1 MDLTAQ
7 LTVLPDK
14 PGVYLMKD
22 DQGKIIYVGKA
33 TSLKQRV
40 RSYFQNSKHH
50 TPKEL
55 SLIKKI
61 HDVETIVVDSPMEAL
76 VLECNLIKQ
85 HRPKYNIRLRD
96 DKHYPYIK
104 ITMDESFPRVLV
116 VRSMKSDKGKYFGP
130 YTNSTAM
137 HETLKIIKDIFPL
150 RSCRKE
156 KVDPKTR
163 ACLNAHIGKCAS
175 PCAGKI
181 SPENYRAMVDQVILF
196 LEGRRLEVI
205 KDLEKKMKQA
215 SEDLNFE
222 EAARYRDQI
231 QAVRQVVEKQKVE
244 NKNSEDR
251 DVVGLATGRDLASA
265 VIFFVRGGKVMG
277 RDHFFLTNVEHDQ
290 VDSLLGAFLQQYYEH
305 AEEIPGEIV
314 IQSPLPDQALLEEWL
329 TMKRGFKVHMHQA
342 QRGDKKRLLDLVI
355 KNAQIKLDQH
365 YSLQSQRKEEAG
377 AALEQ
382 LRKELH
388 LPQTP
393 HRIECYDISNTQG
406 TNSVGSM
413 IVFIGGEPCP
423 AEYRRFKI
431 KTVEGPNDFA
441 SLQEVLRRRIQRGLD
456 ERREIREAG
465 LPLKEAKFADFPDLM
480 IIDGGKGQLS
490 AVKEILD
497 QFALSLPVFGLA
509 KEFEHLFRP
518 EESEPIILAAN
529 SPAYYLI
536 QRVRNE
542 AHRFAITYHRK
553 LRSKEQVKSVLDEIP
568 GIGPARRKA
577 LLKAYGSVERI
588 AQASAEEL
596 SMVEGMNRKSA
607 ADVYLF
613 FKKMKEKN
621 DDD

>member
-1 MDLTAQ
+1 MDITAQ

-33 TSLKQRV
+33 TSLRQRV
-40 RSYFQNSKHH
+40 RSYFQKSKHH
-50 TPKEL
+50 TLKER
-55 SLIKKI
+55 SLIKNI
-61 HDVETIVVDSPMEAL
+61 YDFETIVVDSPVEAL
-76 VLECNLIKQ
+76 ILECNLIKQ

-104 ITMDESFPRVLV
+104 ITLNETFPRALV
-116 VRSMKSDKGKYFGP
+116 VRSIKPDQGKYFGP

-156 KVDPKTR
+156 NVDTKTR
-163 ACLNAHIGKCAS
+163 ACLNAHISKCAS

-181 SPENYRAMVDQVILF
+181 TEEKYREMVDQVILF
-196 LEGRRLEVI
+196 LEGRRGEVI
-205 KDLEKKMKQA
+205 KDLENKMKQA
-215 SEDLNFE
+215 AEELNFE

-231 QAVRQVVEKQKVE
+231 QAVRQVVEKQKIE
-244 NKNSEDR
+244 NQSSEDR
-251 DVVGLATGRDLASA
+251 DVVGLATDKDLAAA
-265 VIFFVRGGKVMG
+265 VVFFVRGGKVMG
-277 RDHFFLTNVEHDQ
+277 REHFFLTNVDHDQ
-290 VDSLLGAFLQQYYEH
+290 EAFLLGAFLQQYYAH

-314 IQSPLPDQALLEEWL
+314 VQGTLADQALLEEWL
-329 TMKRGFKVHMHQA
+329 TKKRGLKVRIHQA

-355 KNAQIKLDQH
+355 KNARIKLDQH
-365 YSLQSQRKEEAG
+365 HSLKNRRKEEAG

-382 LRKELH
+382 LRQELN

-413 IVFIGGEPCP
+413 IGFVGGEPCP
-423 AEYRRFKI
+423 AEYRRFKV
-431 KTVEGPNDFA
+431 KTVQGPNDFA
-441 SLQEVLRRRIQRGLD
+441 SLQEVLSRRIQRGLA
-456 ERREIREAG
+456 ERRSIREAG
-465 LPLKEAKFADFPDLM
+465 LAAQEAKFAHFPDLM

-509 KEFEHLFRP
+509 EEFEHLYRP
-518 EESEPIILAAN
+518 EESTPIVLAAN
-529 SPAYYLI
+529 SPAYYLV

-553 LRSKEQVKSVLDEIP
+553 LRSQEQVKSVLDDIP

-577 LLKAYGSVERI
+577 LLKAYGSVEKI
-588 AQASAEEL
+588 AQASPEEL
-596 SMVEGMNRKSA
+596 SLVEGMNRKVA
-607 ADVYLF
+607 TNVVHF
-613 FKKMKEKN
+613 FNKKKEKN